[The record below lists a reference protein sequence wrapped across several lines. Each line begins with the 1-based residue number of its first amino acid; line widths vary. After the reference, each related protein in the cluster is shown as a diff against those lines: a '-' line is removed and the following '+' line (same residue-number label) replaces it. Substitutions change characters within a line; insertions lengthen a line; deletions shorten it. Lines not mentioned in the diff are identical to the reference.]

1 MKKLVLSAMF
11 AAALAALCFI
21 TGCSKSEDGDS
32 VYKIELGMEGENS
45 KLISPKDTDV
55 QNAYDQ
61 ITSKL
66 TDLRKE
72 VEEEWIKKGNADKD
86 AKARFTK
93 AKDRLVEVEKECKTI
108 IDAIPSGSASTF
120 KVSRALL
127 LRKISAG
134 SGDETIEKY
143 AISLKYPAE

>member
-1 MKKLVLSAMF
+1 MF
-11 AAALAALCFI
+11 AAALVALCFI

-45 KLISPKDTDV
+45 KLISPKETDV

-72 VEEEWIKKGNADKD
+72 VEEEWIKKGNADKDKD

-143 AISLKYPAE
+143 SISLKYPAE